1 MKKNRFSGSF
11 SVVSIF
17 CAWSWIEK
25 TVDREVDRE
34 EYGCQHG
41 VQRRRVCVSM
51 EVGSKPK
58 KVVAKREEGVFKSI
72 AHFTRKITHQ
82 GWG

>member
-1 MKKNRFSGSF
+1 MDG
-11 SVVSIF
+11 
-17 CAWSWIEK
+17 
-25 TVDREVDRE
+25 E

-58 KVVAKREEGVFKSI
+58 KVVAKREEGVVKSI
-72 AHFTRKITHQ
+72 MHISQEKSLIRAGAERLLLFAPSHFFLIV
-82 GWG
+82 